1 MADAKAASPN
11 NPFQKLDGYVDTL
24 ESNINSTRDTRLP
37 ALKSNV
43 DALNNLYYYNTSR
56 WGAGAA
62 AARPLRSNPACRH
75 CWPVDTLPTPPCPQ
89 QLQGPSGSRRVHQP
103 DGHRAGH
110 CHL

>member
-1 MADAKAASPN
+1 MRFLAACLQDMADAKAASPN

-62 AARPLRSNPACRH
+62 VKKACCSQTPVLQPCLSPLLAC
-75 CWPVDTLPTPPCPQ
+75 
-89 QLQGPSGSRRVHQP
+89 
-103 DGHRAGH
+103 
-110 CHL
+110 